1 MKQLYFVKIAKKVQ
15 RTRQLIEVADFLARG
30 VEDIVRNAL
39 IAVERSPFAV
49 PSSFE
54 FVDHVVQLP
63 DFRVG
68 HLRFWILTV
77 VIHIGTQAENG
88 DVQHLKLVA
97 ISDVINLVFNG
108 GDILFHS
115 LELLRDCVVASVKAK
130 QGGQHGKYCNPSHG
144 IFVLGFKD
152 REKN

>member
-1 MKQLYFVKIAKKVQ
+1 MKQLYFVKIAKIVQ

-30 VEDIVRNAL
+30 VEDIIRNAL
-39 IAVERSPFAV
+39 FTVERSPFAV

-108 GDILFHS
+108 
-115 LELLRDCVVASVKAK
+115 
-130 QGGQHGKYCNPSHG
+130 
-144 IFVLGFKD
+144 
-152 REKN
+152 